1 MIPRWFLNSL
11 FNHFFEFNLLWND
24 FDFRCLKNM
33 KFQSMKLHQDVS
45 KKKNINLLQNIRKK
59 NRNPRKKNINLL
71 QNTRKKNINPKK
83 KNINL
88 LQNTRKKNIW
98 NPKKKNINLLQE
110 KREKAAFPL
119 EKTPQPLLLPFLA
132 STKTTAPKGKGRGT
146 FFCQRHSFKLDK
158 FEVEKYCFR
167 IQLLGARSKHQ
178 RPKSFARVYKW
189 TLC

>member
-1 MIPRWFLNSL
+1 
-11 FNHFFEFNLLWND
+11 
-24 FDFRCLKNM
+24 
-33 KFQSMKLHQDVS
+33 MKLHQDT

-88 LQNTRKKNIW
+88 LQ
-98 NPKKKNINLLQE
+98 E

-132 STKTTAPKGKGRGT
+132 TSTTTAPKGKRRGT
-146 FFCQRHSFKLDK
+146 FFCQRHSFKLDFDK
-158 FEVEKYCFR
+158 LE
-167 IQLLGARSKHQ
+167 IINS
-178 RPKSFARVYKW
+178 
-189 TLC
+189 

>member
-1 MIPRWFLNSL
+1 
-11 FNHFFEFNLLWND
+11 
-24 FDFRCLKNM
+24 M

-59 NRNPRKKNINLL
+59 NRNPKKKSINLL

-83 KNINL
+83 NINL
-88 LQNTRKKNIW
+88 LQNTRKKNR

-132 STKTTAPKGKGRGT
+132 THNSTKRKKERNLFLPKALVMLV
-146 FFCQRHSFKLDK
+146 H
-158 FEVEKYCFR
+158 
-167 IQLLGARSKHQ
+167 
-178 RPKSFARVYKW
+178 
-189 TLC
+189 